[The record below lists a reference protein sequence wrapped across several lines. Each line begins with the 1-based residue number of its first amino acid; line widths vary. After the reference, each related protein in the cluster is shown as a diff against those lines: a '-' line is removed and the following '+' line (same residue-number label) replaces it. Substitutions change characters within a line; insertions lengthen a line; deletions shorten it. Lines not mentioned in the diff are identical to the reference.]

1 MGLQDLQEFIENSCS
16 KAAINVELDKVAWRK
31 RGGGKNRIPSNQITP
46 LFVVLDSESCLHR
59 LYGGSFTDW
68 VCGGQWNQMYQF
80 AAALANSVRQLNI
93 EMVVFFNGSLEKER
107 IQCWS
112 REQMVAKG
120 NVRNVLNH
128 VQKKGSP
135 PPRAWFTPPVCLDH
149 CLRLALQ
156 DCGIRVKQSH
166 KDHHREVMAFCRGNA
181 FHGIIGCSADYIVFD
196 PPRYFSSHQFK
207 LSRDGR
213 LITTVQYLLDE
224 VAKQL
229 ELPQSSLPLLA
240 SLLGNQI
247 LTEEDVSDFQWRLI
261 EPEQSGSES
270 KISRVH
276 LPPGGTII
284 PAIAKFIRELPD
296 TDDLESITKN
306 IFKNSRHNPDEQM
319 KRLQQSIAYYRSA
332 SRNGGR
338 EVMRQ
343 RPQVKAKAEDE
354 SDDKGDEKE
363 EEDQK
368 CDDSSESSE
377 PKAALEDSEGDL
389 AEKMK
394 SLDIQANGD
403 AKNEIPSLMHTEIH
417 HSDVATPPVPIASP
431 EILRIAHQRHSM
443 GLMHSCILQILTYGE
458 IQIPITIEDDHQLP
472 PVPAIYQPLRQ
483 HIYGIL
489 FSVGHAGPV
498 SSRRV
503 LVKEWWASKGKLLFT
518 PEIAEA
524 LSFKDWPVP
533 HLQQLWLGREP
544 EDKNRRMRAFL
555 SCMRCDTPSMLDQS
569 LVPHHALIMC
579 CVLRY
584 LVQFPTPLLRRY
596 EIDALLATCVSP
608 LLHNPYLIQEM
619 ECPMLTQRGLL
630 IASLF
635 MRGVETAMLAND
647 VCGEPVPIMFTAPW
661 HYFDGRL
668 FQLKLQIATQ
678 DGSNLVQLCEGRVD
692 QVAKVERMRQAIME
706 GCNFMLAKTPFPSPP
721 MEFPLGIPFMGKYG
735 NMGPPPHQ
743 AGGRPGPHDWNH
755 NRFMFPPPT
764 PPYTQLKVAGY
775 TVGNWAGGNIRHPM
789 MNKGRG
795 MWFGGGGDASN
806 SRSFY

>member
-1 MGLQDLQEFIENSCS
+1 MGLQDLQEYIESSCS

-46 LFVVLDSESCLHR
+46 LFVVLDSEDCLHR
-59 LYGGSFTDW
+59 LYGGSYTDW
-68 VCGGQWNQMYQF
+68 ICGGQWNQMYQF
-80 AAALANSVRQLNI
+80 VAALANSVRQLNI

-107 IQCWS
+107 MGGWS
-112 REQMVAKG
+112 QEQMVAKG

-128 VQKKGSP
+128 VHKKGSP
-135 PPRAWFTPPVCLDH
+135 PPRAWFVPPVCLNH

-156 DCGIRVKQSH
+156 DCGIHVKQSY
-166 KDHHREVMAFCRGNA
+166 KDHHREVMSFCRGNA
-181 FHGIIGCSADYIVFD
+181 FHGIIGHSADYIVFD
-196 PPRYFSSHQFK
+196 PPRYFSSHKFK

-213 LITTVQYLLDE
+213 FITTVQYLLDE

-240 SLLGNQI
+240 SLLGNQV

-261 EPEQSGSES
+261 EPERSDSES
-270 KISRVH
+270 NISRVH
-276 LPPGGTII
+276 LPPAGSVI

-296 TDDLESITKN
+296 TEDLESIARN
-306 IFKNSRHNPDEQM
+306 VFKNSRHNLDEQT
-319 KRLQQSIAYYRSA
+319 KRLQQSVVYYRSA

-338 EVMRQ
+338 EMSRQ
-343 RPQVKAKAEDE
+343 RTQVKAKEECDDNDEEKSEEDE
-354 SDDKGDEKE
+354 KSDALSDNSKSKPPL
-363 EEDQK
+363 
-368 CDDSSESSE
+368 DDTESE
-377 PKAALEDSEGDL
+377 LT
-389 AEKMK
+389 EKMK
-394 SLDIQANGD
+394 NLDIQVNGN
-403 AKNEIPSLMHTEIH
+403 AKNEIPSLMRTEIH
-417 HSDVATPPVPIASP
+417 HSDVKTPSIPVASP
-431 EILRIAHQRHSM
+431 EIMRIAHQRHSI
-443 GLMHSCILQILTYGE
+443 GLMHPCILQILTHGE
-458 IQIPITIEDDHQLP
+458 IQIPVTIEDDHQLP

-489 FSVGHAGPV
+489 FSVGHAVP
-498 SSRRV
+498 RRV
-503 LVKEWWASKGKLLFT
+503 LVKEWWALKGKLLFT

-569 LVPHHALIMC
+569 LVPHYALVMC

-596 EIDALLATCVSP
+596 EIDAFLATCVSP
-608 LLHNPYLIQEM
+608 LLHNPHMIQDM
-619 ECPMLTQRGLL
+619 DCPMFTQRGLL
-630 IASLF
+630 IASVF

-706 GCNFMLAKTPFPSPP
+706 GCSFAFANTPFPSPP
-721 MEFPLGIPFMGKYG
+721 MEFSPSMPFMGR
-735 NMGPPPHQ
+735 PPHQ
-743 AGGRPGPHDWNH
+743 PGIHDWNQ

-775 TVGNWAGGNIRHPM
+775 TVGNWAGGNVRPPM
-789 MNKGRG
+789 MGKGRG